1 MCPLKFLQD
10 LPIIVKLAIAPV
22 GLLLLMAVLALVVS
36 STLTRTN
43 VALDHLIGS
52 LEEKSRVL
60 AEAQREATAV
70 QGEMYRIV
78 GLLNNEAD
86 AGHLQEL
93 ALEAQHRILQI
104 EEDLEQLSRTSPLTA
119 EERQANEEL
128 ISALDAYLVSVRE
141 TADALDSG
149 FPIAIMFIVGVEQ
162 SYDRVRRKIV
172 AFSELDRTIGQ
183 RISSDAR
190 ARIRSSRQLAI
201 LLIAG
206 AFVLGGTLAYLT
218 SRMIN
223 RPIAA
228 ITSRMSRIARGE
240 GTNLPIPGMDRRDEI
255 GAMAQAL
262 DVFKNNAIE
271 IESLLGELQEA
282 KSQLEDLNQSLEER
296 VKRRTA
302 ELEAAQD
309 RLLRNERLA
318 TLGQLTA
325 TVTHELRNPLG
336 ALRTA
341 LATIRKLER
350 DAPPMMRSSVEIADR
365 SVTRC
370 DNIIGDL
377 LDFTR
382 LRRLRLEITDFD
394 RWLGGVLDEYP
405 LPAGI
410 ELRRQLESGVRL
422 SVDHDRIHRTVINL
436 LDNAC
441 QAMTEEGGAMAD
453 GRQRVLTV
461 AARLARERLEL
472 SIGDTGSGVPPEE
485 LERVFEPLYSTKS
498 FGVGLGLPI
507 VRQII
512 EAHGGGVE
520 LSSEAGHGTQVV
532 LWLPLHAQDQRAAS

>member
-1 MCPLKFLQD
+1 MKFLQD

-22 GLLLLMAVLALVVS
+22 GLLVLMAVLALVMS
-36 STLTRTN
+36 STLTRTD
-43 VALDHLIGS
+43 VALDHLIDS
-52 LEEKSRVL
+52 LEGKSRVL
-60 AEAQREATAV
+60 AEAQRDATAV

-78 GLLNNEAD
+78 GLLNNKAD

-104 EEDLEQLSRTSPLTA
+104 KEDLEQLSRMSPLTA
-119 EERQANEEL
+119 EERKANEEL
-128 ISALDAYLVSVRE
+128 KSALDAYLVSVRK

-172 AFSELDRTIGQ
+172 AFSQLDRTTGQ
-183 RISSDAR
+183 RIHSDAHS
-190 ARIRSSRQLAI
+190 RIQTSRQLVL
-201 LLIAG
+201 LLIVA
-206 AFVLGGTLAYLT
+206 AIVLGGTLAYLT

-223 RPIAA
+223 RPIVA
-228 ITSRMSRIARGE
+228 ITSRMSKIAG
-240 GTNLPIPGMDRRDEI
+240 GGDTDLPIPGMDRRDEI

-262 DVFKNNAIE
+262 EVFKNNAIE
-271 IESLLGELQEA
+271 IKSLLGELQEA
-282 KSQLEDLNQSLEER
+282 KAQLEDLNRTLEER
-296 VKRRTA
+296 VERRTA

-309 RLLRNERLA
+309 QLLRNGRLA

-350 DAPPMMRSSVEIADR
+350 DAPPIMRSSVEIADR

-370 DNIIGDL
+370 DNIISDL

-382 LRRLRLEITDFD
+382 LRRLQLEITDFD
-394 RWLGGVLDEYP
+394 QWLGEVLDEYA

-422 SVDHDRIHRTVINL
+422 AVDHDRIRRTVLNL

-441 QAMTEEGGAMAD
+441 QAMSEEGQAMAD
-453 GRQRVLTV
+453 GRQRVVTV

-485 LERVFEPLYSTKS
+485 FERVFEPLYSTKS

-512 EAHGGGVE
+512 EAHGGGAE
-520 LSSEAGHGTQVV
+520 LSSEAGQGTRVV
-532 LWLPLHAQDQRAAS
+532 VWLPLHAQDQRAAS

>member
-1 MCPLKFLQD
+1 MCPLKFLRN
-10 LPIIVKLAIAPV
+10 LPTIVKLAIAPV
-22 GLLLLMAVLALVVS
+22 GLLLLMAVLALVMS
-36 STLTRTN
+36 STLTRTD
-43 VALDHLIGS
+43 VALDHLIDS
-52 LEEKSRVL
+52 LEGKSRVL
-60 AEAQREATAV
+60 AEAQRDATAV

-104 EEDLEQLSRTSPLTA
+104 KEDLEQLSRMSPLTA
-119 EERQANEEL
+119 EERKANEEL
-128 ISALDAYLVSVRE
+128 ITALDAYLVSVRK

-172 AFSELDRTIGQ
+172 AFSQLDRTTGQ
-183 RISSDAR
+183 RIHSDAHS
-190 ARIRSSRQLAI
+190 RIQTSRQLVI
-201 LLIAG
+201 LLIVA
-206 AFVLGGTLAYLT
+206 AIVLGGTLAYLT

-223 RPIAA
+223 RPIVA
-228 ITSRMSRIARGE
+228 ITSRMSKIAG
-240 GTNLPIPGMDRRDEI
+240 GGDTDLPIPGMDRRDEI

-262 DVFKNNAIE
+262 EVFKNNAIE
-271 IESLLGELQEA
+271 IKSLLGELQESKA
-282 KSQLEDLNQSLEER
+282 QLEDLNRTLEER
-296 VKRRTA
+296 VERRTA

-309 RLLRNERLA
+309 QLLRNGRLA

-370 DNIIGDL
+370 DNIISDL

-382 LRRLRLEITDFD
+382 LRRLQLEITDFD
-394 RWLGGVLDEYP
+394 RWLGEVLDEYA

-422 SVDHDRIHRTVINL
+422 AVDHDRIRRTVLNL

-441 QAMTEEGGAMAD
+441 QAMTEEGEATAD

-485 LERVFEPLYSTKS
+485 FERVFEPLYSTKS

-520 LSSEAGHGTQVV
+520 LSSEAGQGTRVV
-532 LWLPLHAQDQRAAS
+532 VWLPLHAQDQRAAS